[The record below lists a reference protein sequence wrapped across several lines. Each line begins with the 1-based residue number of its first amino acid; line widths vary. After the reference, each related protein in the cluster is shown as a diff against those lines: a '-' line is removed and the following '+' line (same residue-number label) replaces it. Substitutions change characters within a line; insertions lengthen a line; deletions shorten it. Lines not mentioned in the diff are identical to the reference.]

1 MANGT
6 YTYLQMIQVLN
17 LVVFSVC
24 IAGQLLS
31 FGMFPSVVHRRTAD
45 VSLVQRIGKYVQGA
59 RDLERLV
66 SLKTETVEAQGK
78 SRYHL
83 QGEIAF
89 HHVAFAYPSRPEVQ
103 VLSDFNM
110 KIRHGECVAIVGASG
125 CGKSTIAGLLHRLYE
140 PTSGLISLSGHN
152 LSDTDATWLRNRIA
166 VVSQQ
171 PHLFDA
177 SVEQNIAYGTDIID
191 HSRIARAAKEAN
203 VHDFIM
209 SLPQGYNTHLGEN
222 ASLISGGQAQRIQIA
237 RALVRNT
244 GILILDECTSAL
256 DVENQRAIMSTI
268 KQVKVG
274 RTTVVIT
281 HKLPVMQMADR
292 ILVIDNGGVTEEG
305 TYDDLMTRKGTF
317 WKLATAGEWEGE

>member
-1 MANGT
+1 M
-6 YTYLQMIQVLN
+6 
-17 LVVFSVC
+17 
-24 IAGQLLS
+24 
-31 FGMFPSVVHRRTAD
+31 
-45 VSLVQRIGKYVQGA
+45 
-59 RDLERLV
+59 
-66 SLKTETVEAQGK
+66 EAQGK

-89 HHVAFAYPSRPEVQ
+89 HHVDFAYPSRPEA
-103 VLSDFNM
+103 LILKDFD
-110 KIRHGECVAIVGASG
+110 IRVRHGECIAVVGASG
-125 CGKSTIAGLLHRLYE
+125 CGKSTIAVLLQRLYE
-140 PTSGLISLSGHN
+140 PTGGFISINGQR
-152 LSDTDATWLRNRIA
+152 LSDTDTAWLRNRIA

-191 HSRIARAAKEAN
+191 RSRIIQAAREAN

-209 SLPQGYNTHLGEN
+209 TLPQGYNTHLGEN
-222 ASLISGGQAQRIQIA
+222 ASLVSGGQAQRIQIA
-237 RALVRNT
+237 RALVRSSS
-244 GILILDECTSAL
+244 ILILDECTSAL

-274 RTTVVIT
+274 RTTVVVT

-292 ILVIDNGGVTEEG
+292 ILVVDAGSVVEEG
-305 TYDDLMTRKGTF
+305 KYDDLMSRKGTF

>member
-1 MANGT
+1 MFA
-6 YTYLQMIQVLN
+6 
-17 LVVFSVC
+17 SVGHSR
-24 IAGQLLS
+24 IADAL
-31 FGMFPSVVHRRTAD
+31 P
-45 VSLVQRIGKYVQGA
+45 LVQRIGKSVQAA

-89 HHVAFAYPSRPEVQ
+89 HHVKFEYPSRQEVQ
-103 VLSDFNM
+103 ILKDFDV
-110 KIRHGECVAIVGASG
+110 KIRYGECVAIVGASG
-125 CGKSTIAGLLHRLYE
+125 CGKSTITGLLQRLYE
-140 PTSGLISLSGHN
+140 PTGGFISINGHR
-152 LSDTDATWLRNRIA
+152 LSDTDTTWFRNRSAI
-166 VVSQQ
+166 VSQQ

-191 HSRIARAAKEAN
+191 HARITQAAREAN

-209 SLPQGYNTHLGEN
+209 TLPQGYNTRLGEN
-222 ASLISGGQAQRIQIA
+222 AALVSGGQAQRIQIA
-237 RALVRNT
+237 RALVRNSS
-244 GILILDECTSAL
+244 ILILDECTSAL

-268 KQVKVG
+268 KHVKVG
-274 RTTVVIT
+274 RTTVVVT

-292 ILVIDNGGVTEEG
+292 ILVIDDGAVAEEG

>member
-1 MANGT
+1 M
-6 YTYLQMIQVLN
+6 
-17 LVVFSVC
+17 
-24 IAGQLLS
+24 
-31 FGMFPSVVHRRTAD
+31 
-45 VSLVQRIGKYVQGA
+45 
-59 RDLERLV
+59 
-66 SLKTETVEAQGK
+66 EAEGK

-103 VLSDFNM
+103 ILKDFDV
-110 KIRHGECVAIVGASG
+110 KIKYGECVAIVGASG
-125 CGKSTIAGLLHRLYE
+125 CGKSTIAGLLQRLYE
-140 PTSGLISLSGHN
+140 PTGGLISLNGHR
-152 LSDTDATWLRNRIA
+152 LSDTDSTWLRNRVA

-191 HSRIARAAKEAN
+191 HARISRAAKEAN

-209 SLPQGYNTHLGEN
+209 TLPQGYNTHLGEN

-237 RALVRNT
+237 RALVRSS
-244 GILILDECTSAL
+244 GILVLDECTSAL
-256 DVENQRAIMSTI
+256 DVENQKAIMSTI
-268 KQVKVG
+268 KRVKLG

-292 ILVIDNGGVTEEG
+292 ILVLENGGVAEEG
-305 TYDDLMTRKGTF
+305 SYDDLMTRKGTF